1 MCRLT
6 QRSLASPGQTKREQN
21 DGEERERERAVG
33 KGKSQ
38 SLLSHCEVSHSQVLT
53 GEVKA
58 CDLHVVAY
66 L

>member
-1 MCRLT
+1 ML
-6 QRSLASPGQTKREQN
+6 
-21 DGEERERERAVG
+21 ERERERAVG

-58 CDLHVVAY
+58 CNLHAVAY